1 MAGPTD
7 IALGTTVLIREVTPA
22 AVPDVTWRDPAF
34 SGPGV
39 TPGGPRGVASFVV
52 NSSETPLEVV
62 LQNPTGGRDGQ
73 FQMTKVITGC
83 SASVVKGDPE
93 FTVQY
98 TYEGQETPGEF
109 KFKAGETVSSGLIP
123 ENTVVTIT
131 EVIPKGDLPEGM
143 SWGTPV
149 LVLSDGT
156 VLQNGATITIK
167 ENTVIDIRL
176 ENPTVCL
183 ENTGATG
190 AGAGMLLGLLLGL
203 AGFAMVFLGLRR
215 RRGTVRA

>member
-73 FQMTKVITGC
+73 FQMPKVITGC

-109 KFKAGETVSSGLIP
+109 T
-123 ENTVVTIT
+123 
-131 EVIPKGDLPEGM
+131 
-143 SWGTPV
+143 
-149 LVLSDGT
+149 
-156 VLQNGATITIK
+156 
-167 ENTVIDIRL
+167 
-176 ENPTVCL
+176 
-183 ENTGATG
+183 
-190 AGAGMLLGLLLGL
+190 
-203 AGFAMVFLGLRR
+203 
-215 RRGTVRA
+215 